1 VDAEANTLRDLLA
14 DAYQRLAA
22 YDLDLNPPRV
32 EREVVVQTTSLN
44 MPNLYLWG
52 ASTGHPRPVDILLDL
67 ESGQLWAQISDPE
80 GIPRGVRQQTVIQWQ
95 IKPLIPAEMRE
106 LLHRIA
112 PLAKTILNNS
122 SIRWDGSDN
131 VGIFDS
137 LDAHDAKY
145 QIEAM
150 VAGAEN
156 DDWSVVN
163 WVMADEFMFDSL
175 EEIDARLANGD
186 DIDFIYGEYQGDGS
200 PDCPW
205 IVELHDWLYQRQKA
219 VRATATSK

>member
-32 EREVVVQTTSLN
+32 EREVVVQTTNLN

-52 ASTGHPRPVDILLDL
+52 ASTGHPRPVDILLNL
-67 ESGQLWAQISDPE
+67 KTGELWAQISDPE
-80 GIPRGVRQQTVIQWQ
+80 GIPMGVRQGLLIQWQ
-95 IKPLIPAEMRE
+95 VKPLLPEALRE
-106 LLHRIA
+106 LLHSIA
-112 PLAKTILNNS
+112 PHARVILNNS
-122 SIRWDGSDN
+122 SIRWNGSSN
-131 VGIFDS
+131 VGVFDS
-137 LDAHDAKY
+137 LDAFDAKAT
-145 QIEAM
+145 IEKM
-150 VAGAEN
+150 VFETEL

-163 WVMADEFMFDSL
+163 WVLADEFMFDSL
-175 EEIDARLANGD
+175 EEIDERLANGD

-200 PDCPW
+200 PDFPW

-219 VRATATSK
+219 VKQEVAS